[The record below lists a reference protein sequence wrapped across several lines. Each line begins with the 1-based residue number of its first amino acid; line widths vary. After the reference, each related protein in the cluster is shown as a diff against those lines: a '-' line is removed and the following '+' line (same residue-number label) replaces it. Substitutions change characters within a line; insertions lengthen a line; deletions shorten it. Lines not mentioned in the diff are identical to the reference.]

1 MSDPEREVS
10 TNTTGVQPLIEPMAE
25 AHRLGKS
32 GWLWRIVEA
41 LLAIGILGM
50 LVMLSIQVVARL
62 VGTSPPWTEEIA
74 RFLFVDGVFLGMAAG
89 FRAAAH
95 PRVSSLVARG
105 PMWLAKLSLHVTVA
119 TAVFFFGILTWKTI
133 ELIIQQMRSS
143 ETSPALGVNMWLV
156 TLPLAIGAV
165 LSVIGTIQAVYFDKG
180 LRRRLLRGEVIA

>member
-1 MSDPEREVS
+1 
-10 TNTTGVQPLIEPMAE
+10 
-25 AHRLGKS
+25 GKS

-74 RFLFVDGVFLGMAAG
+74 RFLFMDGVFLGMAAG

-105 PMWLAKLSLHVTVA
+105 PMWLAKLSLHVTVG

-143 ETSPALGVNMWLV
+143 ETSPALGVN
-156 TLPLAIGAV
+156 
-165 LSVIGTIQAVYFDKG
+165 
-180 LRRRLLRGEVIA
+180 